1 MFGKSAYEAI
11 FYTYRSSYNVLWH
24 VRSSQTF
31 SNSDSVY
38 TFTTLSLQFS
48 RDNDNDDEKSLPSF
62 RMHCFV
68 VGYDFR
74 EYHDSSMTLTESLN
88 FLFAFLRTKTIT

>member
-11 FYTYRSSYNVLWH
+11 FYTYRSPYNVLWH
-24 VRSSQTF
+24 ARSSQTF
-31 SNSDSVY
+31 SNSDPVY

-62 RMHCFV
+62 PMDCFV
-68 VGYDFR
+68 VVYDFR
-74 EYHDSSMTLTESLN
+74 EYHDSSMTLTE
-88 FLFAFLRTKTIT
+88 